1 MLCWRSS
8 GATSSAGY
16 IKLLKE
22 LALSDIFM
30 DILKCV
36 LYGIL
41 FTFIL
46 QSHFSSFMA
55 LQPYVP

>member
-1 MLCWRSS
+1 MLRWGSS
-8 GATSSAGY
+8 GATCSAEY

-22 LALSDIFM
+22 LVQSDIFM
-30 DILKCV
+30 DILMCV

-55 LQPYVP
+55 LQSYVP